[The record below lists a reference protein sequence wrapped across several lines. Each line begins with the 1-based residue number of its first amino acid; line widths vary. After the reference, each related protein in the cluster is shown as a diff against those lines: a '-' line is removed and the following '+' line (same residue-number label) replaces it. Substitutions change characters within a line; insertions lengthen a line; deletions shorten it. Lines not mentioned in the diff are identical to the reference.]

1 MLAGERKIAAN
12 GYEVMLFPLEIM
24 WITQGNHQGYCIDF
38 QGAKYNA
45 NHQVVRELRCPLYAP
60 CSCTCVARSS
70 SGDWQ
75 MFTSDDLVNIP
86 GMPLPIKITF
96 QIGHDNTP
104 RQIGDH
110 FTQGDLIGHTG
121 TNGQVTGDHLHFN
134 TATGAYQ
141 GWEYNPGP
149 QLKNSIPI
157 YNACYVDNTVLY
169 DDNGYNWVVYGQ
181 TPPIP
186 PGPTPPT
193 TVKKSK
199 FPWVLYARKLRN
211 KYR

>member
-1 MLAGERKIAAN
+1 MLAGERKVAAD
-12 GYEVMLFPLEIM
+12 GKEVMLFPLEIM
-24 WITQGNHQGYCIDF
+24 WMTQGEHQGYCMDF
-38 QGAKYNA
+38 QGAQYNGSG
-45 NHQVVRELRCPLYAP
+45 NVVRQYHCPLYAP

-75 MFTSDDLVNIP
+75 VFTSDDVVHVPGIP
-86 GMPLPIKITF
+86 WPTVISF

-121 TNGQVTGDHLHFN
+121 TNGHVTGDHVHYN
-134 TATGAYQ
+134 IATGRYTAPWS
-141 GWEYNPGP
+141 G
-149 QLKNSIPI
+149 QLNNSIHI
-157 YNACYVDNTVLY
+157 YSGCYVDDTVIYRGGGY
-169 DDNGYNWVVYGQ
+169 DWVEYGD
-181 TPPIP
+181 T
-186 PGPTPPT
+186 PTPPT
-193 TVKKSK
+193 PSGGTIVKSK